1 MREGFCERRS
11 AKRRRELSGYRY
23 TSIQEGSTSTKAR
36 AWAWAW
42 AWAWETLLTKRI
54 HPTQHF
60 DSGIIEI
67 RPSVGD
73 LANGA

>member
-23 TSIQEGSTSTKAR
+23 TSIQEGSTSTK
-36 AWAWAW
+36 AW